1 MKTKL
6 IALTLFSVTA
16 AVVAAYPAFETR
28 DLERQVPTPDTNPVQ
43 PLLAQHR
50 IDLVFALDT
59 TSSMGGLIEAAKEKI
74 WSITSNL
81 AAAQPTPEI
90 RIGLVAYRDRGDNY
104 VTLVHDLSTD
114 IDSVYAT
121 LMELQAAGGGDGPES
136 VNQALDDALNKISWS
151 QDTNTYKVI
160 FLVGDAEPHMDYPNE
175 RRYPQILADARKRQI
190 RINAIQCGQDDATR
204 VSWREIA
211 RLGAGAYLQVD
222 QSGSAV
228 AISTPFDSK
237 IAELSQALD
246 ETRLY
251 YGSAAERAHLQSK
264 LDAAKKLH
272 AGASTASRAR
282 RAEYNL
288 SASGETN
295 FLGEN
300 ELVDAVDSG
309 RVALDNIEN
318 DTLPSSLRAM
328 APADRKRLIEQKAE
342 QRKILRQEIGKLS
355 HKRSEYLEQK
365 VKELGN
371 DEASLDHK
379 IQSVVKA
386 QATAEGL
393 RYDDGAMHY

>member
-59 TSSMGGLIEAAKEKI
+59 TGSMGGLIEAAKEKI

-190 RINAIQCGQDDATR
+190 RINTVQCGQDDATR
-204 VSWREIA
+204 VSWSEIA

-251 YGSAAERAHLQSK
+251 YGSASERAHLQSK
-264 LDAAKKLH
+264 LEAAKKLH

-300 ELVDAVDSG
+300 ELVDAVNSG

-318 DTLPSSLRAM
+318 DTLPGSLQAM

-355 HKRSEYLEQK
+355 RKRSEYLEQK

-386 QATAEGL
+386 QATTEGL